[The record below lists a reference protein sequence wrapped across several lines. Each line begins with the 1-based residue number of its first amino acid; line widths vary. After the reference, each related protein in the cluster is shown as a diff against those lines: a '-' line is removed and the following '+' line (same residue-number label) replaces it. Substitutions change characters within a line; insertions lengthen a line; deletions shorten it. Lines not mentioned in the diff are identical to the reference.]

1 MSDLNPWGS
10 SQKIIV
16 KAGTTRVS
24 VVKSGPAGPPGPQ
37 GPAGA
42 SGEGAVFEFTQVAP
56 SSSWVI
62 NHNLG
67 VYPIYNVIEAGTEA
81 ILEPGE
87 IHHSLNQL
95 ELTFLTPRA
104 GVARVRS

>member
-1 MSDLNPWGS
+1 MSDLGLIGAQ
-10 SQKIIV
+10 QKIIV
-16 KAGTTRVS
+16 KPGTGRVS
-24 VVKSGPAGPPGPQ
+24 VVRSGPVGPPGAQ
-37 GPAGA
+37 GPPGA

-67 VYPIYNVIEAGTEA
+67 VYPIYNVLEAGTNA

-104 GVARVRS
+104 GLARLRS

>member
-1 MSDLNPWGS
+1 MSDIIVRLS

-16 KAGTTRVS
+16 NPATNHVS
-24 VVKSGPAGPPGPQ
+24 VVRSGPPGVQ
-37 GPAGA
+37 GLPGPPGA
-42 SGEGAVFEFTQVAP
+42 SGEGAVVEFTQVIP

-67 VYPIYNVIEAGTEA
+67 VYPIFNVIETGTEFS
-81 ILEPGE
+81 LEPGE
-87 IHHSLNQL
+87 IHHSVNQL

-104 GVARVRS
+104 GIARLRS